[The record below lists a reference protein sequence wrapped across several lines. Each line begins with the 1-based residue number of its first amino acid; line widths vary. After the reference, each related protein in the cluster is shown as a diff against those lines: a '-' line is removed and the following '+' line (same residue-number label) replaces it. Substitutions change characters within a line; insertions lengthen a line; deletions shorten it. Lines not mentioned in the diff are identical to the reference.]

1 MRLSD
6 KQCKE
11 DPKMAKKKV
20 VLEAKVKGL
29 IKGELK
35 RFITIIE
42 KYLPAGKEKKEIL
55 TQFEE
60 VIALVEKAIG

>member
-1 MRLSD
+1 
-6 KQCKE
+6 
-11 DPKMAKKKV
+11 MAKKKV
-20 VLEAKVKGL
+20 VLDAKVKGL